1 MKTSYNKPFFICVL
15 LFFISS
21 CANYKL
27 HQTAKTEAKVDP
39 PSQALS
45 HSMFLVGNTGKGSE
59 NENATLNLLEAH
71 LKKAPKNSTVLFL
84 GDQTGSKGMPSKSEP
99 EERDMAEKRLD
110 AQLSILKDFK
120 GQPIF
125 LPGNSDWRKYGV
137 KGLKRQEKYIESAL
151 NKHIEDDDDWNNYFL
166 PDGACPGPEVV
177 EINEELVVIIIDSQW
192 WLMDWDEQPNV
203 NEGCEV
209 KSRHAFELAVEDVIK
224 DNKNKNIVFAAH
236 HSIRSVGRRGGHFSV
251 KDHLF
256 PITTV
261 SKKAYVPLPVVGSA
275 FLLLRKAGILQQDV
289 PNRNYE
295 ELANVIE
302 HPAKEYGE
310 FIFAGA
316 SDYSLQYLKDKGQ
329 HFVMSGGGGKK
340 VTPTTIDGDTEFSYG
355 KSGFSKIDFYEDGS
369 AWVEFWTASTDD
381 EKGKMVY
388 RSKMKGAFPTVKKED
403 IPSSFPEFESKKDS
417 VYTTPSS
424 RKIVPL
430 GKFATFM
437 LGERRRSMYL
447 EKYNF
452 PTLDLSTFKGGLSVI
467 KKGGGKQTNSLR
479 LKSVDGKEYVIRSLT
494 KDATRG
500 VPYPFNQL
508 PVVNYLFSET
518 FLGSHCFAPLT
529 LSVLADAAK
538 VYHTNP
544 GLYYV
549 PKQPTLGTYND
560 MFGGEVYLVEE
571 RASKKWPEA
580 DNFGNATKF
589 IGTPD
594 LNLKREKNHKHRVDQ
609 RWVVRSRLF
618 DMLIGDIDRHG
629 DQWRW
634 TVTKTDKGYKEY
646 RPVPRDRD
654 NAYSSYDGFAFKIL
668 RPYHPIVRQLAFYGE
683 DLGNPKW
690 SYYNARHFD
699 HNFMNEMTLEDWKAE
714 AKYIQENVS
723 DDLIADALS
732 FLPAKVFDLT
742 GDQVATTLK
751 YRRDHLQEI
760 AEEFYMQLAKKSIV
774 QGTHKK
780 EYFEVIR
787 KDDEHT
793 EINMYGLNKKGE
805 KKERYYHRV
814 FKTSESKEVYIY
826 GLGGNDVFH
835 ISGEVRKSIR
845 VYVVGGAGKDEFI
858 DVSKVAGLG
867 KKDVFY
873 DTKKGNKVEK
883 GTEGKD
889 RTSNIAKNNIYES
902 LGIQFDEGNLIG
914 APLVGF
920 NTDDGFKV
928 GAIFF
933 YKVHKFNKFPVGQ
946 KHMAKFNYSFATGG
960 AELNYEAV
968 FFETIKKWDMVF
980 NSTLRN
986 NGYSFNYFGIG
997 NDTPPGDG
1005 KVNDF
1010 RVQQSKL
1017 YFDLGLQ
1024 RRFASES
1031 ILFSVRPLVQFT
1043 EITDTKDK
1051 FIDRRDDNGLSP
1063 EDYEDRWYGGVV
1075 SELNFRNTDNDIHPR
1090 DGFQFKNKFSWQ
1102 KNITGSERNFNTFDS
1117 DFTFYKSFGTRR
1129 ALVLATRVGAGFI
1142 RGDYDFFFTPSI
1154 GQEQNVRGFFG
1165 ERFRGESTFYHLT
1178 DLRLGLG
1185 AVKNSILPFSIGLTG
1200 SIDYGR
1206 VFVGGE
1212 NSDTWHANAGGGIW
1226 LVPLNVAILSLT
1238 YNKVLNGDGGQF
1250 VLGIGHAF

>member
-1 MKTSYNKPFFICVL
+1 MHLVT
-15 LFFISS
+15 
-21 CANYKL
+21 
-27 HQTAKTEAKVDP
+27 KVDTNKEEIN
-39 PSQALS
+39 QAVT
-45 HSMFLVGNTGKGSE
+45 HSMFLVGNTGKGSG
-59 NENATLNLLEAH
+59 NENQTLNLLKAH
-71 LKKAPKNSTVLFL
+71 LEAAPENSTVLFL
-84 GDQTGSKGMPSKSEP
+84 GDQTGLKGMPSKSEP
-99 EERDMAEKRLD
+99 EKRKAAENKLD
-110 AQLSILKDFK
+110 AQLDILTDFK

-137 KGLKRQEKYIESAL
+137 KGVKRQEKYIESAL
-151 NKHIEDDDDWNNYFL
+151 NKDIEDDDDWNNYFL
-166 PDGACPGPEVV
+166 PDGACPGPDVI
-177 EINEELVVIIIDSQW
+177 EINDELVVIVIDSQW

-209 KSRHAFELAVEDVIK
+209 KSRLAFELAVEDVIK

-236 HSIRSVGRRGGHFSV
+236 HSIRSVGRRGGYFTF

-256 PITTV
+256 P
-261 SKKAYVPLPVVGSA
+261 LPIVGSA
-275 FLLLRKAGILQQDV
+275 FLLLRKAGILQQDI
-289 PNRNYE
+289 PNRHYE
-295 ELANVIE
+295 ELANIIE
-302 HPAKEYGE
+302 HPSQANGE

-329 HFVMSGGGGKK
+329 HFVMSGGGGEKI
-340 VTPTTIDGDTEFSYG
+340 TATTTNGDTEFSYG
-355 KSGFSKIDFYEDGS
+355 KNGFSKIDFYEDGS
-369 AWVEFWTASTDD
+369 AWIEFWTPSSDGS
-381 EKGKMVY
+381 KGEMVF
-388 RSKMKGAFPTVKKED
+388 RSKMKGPLPKVIKED
-403 IPSSFPEFESKKDS
+403 LPSSFPEFESKKDS
-417 VYTTPSS
+417 VYTTPST

-437 LGERRRSMYL
+437 LGERRRSIYL

-452 PTLDLSTFKGGLSVI
+452 PTLDLSTFQGGLTVI

-479 LKSVDGKEYVIRSLT
+479 FKTKEGQEYVIRSLT

-589 IGTPD
+589 VGTPD

-646 RPVPRDRD
+646 RPIPRDRD
-654 NAYSSYDGFAFKIL
+654 NAYGSYDGFAFKIL

-699 HNFMNEMTLEDWKAE
+699 HNFMSEMTLEDWKAE
-714 AKYIQENVS
+714 AKYIQENVP

-732 FLPAKVFDLT
+732 FLPGKVYSLT
-742 GDQVATTLK
+742 GDQVETTLK

-787 KDDEHT
+787 KDNEHT

-814 FKTSESKEVYIY
+814 FKTSESNEVYIY
-826 GLGGNDVFH
+826 GLGGDDIFH
-835 ISGEVRKSIR
+835 ISGEVGKSIR
-845 VYVVGGAGKDEFI
+845 VYIVGGAGKDEFI
-858 DVSKVAGLG
+858 DVSKVSGLG

-873 DTKKGNKVEK
+873 DTEKGNKVQK
-883 GTEGKD
+883 GSEAKD
-889 RTSNIAKNNIYES
+889 RTGNIAKNNTYEA
-902 LGIQFDEGNLIG
+902 LGIQFDEGNLLG

-920 NTDDGFKV
+920 NAGDGFKL
-928 GAIFF
+928 GAILF
-933 YKVHKFNKFPVGQ
+933 YKVNKFNKFPVGQ
-946 KHMAKFNYSFATGG
+946 KHMTKFNYSFATEG
-960 AELNYEAV
+960 ADLLYEGV
-968 FFETIKKWDMVF
+968 FFESIKKWDIVL
-980 NSTLRN
+980 NADLRS
-986 NGYSFNYFGIG
+986 NGYSFNFFGIG
-997 NDTPPGDG
+997 NDTPSGNGD
-1005 KVNDF
+1005 VDDF

-1024 RRFASES
+1024 RRFANES
-1031 ILFSVRPLVQFT
+1031 SIFSLRPLVQVT
-1043 EITDTKDK
+1043 KITDTDDK
-1051 FIDRRDDNGLSP
+1051 FIDRTGENGLSA

-1090 DGFQFKNKFSWQ
+1090 DGFQFNNKFSWQ
-1102 KNITGSERNFNTFDS
+1102 KNITGTTDRNFRTFGS
-1117 DFTFYKSFGTRR
+1117 DFTYYKSFGNRR
-1129 ALVLATRVGAGFI
+1129 ALVLATRVGTELI
-1142 RGDYDFFFTPSI
+1142 RGNYDFFFAPSI
-1154 GQEQNVRGFFG
+1154 GQDENIRGFFG
-1165 ERFRGESTFYHLT
+1165 QRYRGESTFYHLT

-1185 AVKNSILPFSIGLTG
+1185 AVKNSILPFSMGLTG

-1206 VFVGGE
+1206 VFV
-1212 NSDTWHANAGGGIW
+1212 SDVESGTWHANAGGGIW
-1226 LVPLNVAILSLT
+1226 LVPLNVVIISAT
-1238 YNKVLNGDGGQF
+1238 YNKVLNGDGGRF
-1250 VLGIGHAF
+1250 VVGIGHAF